1 MIKIG
6 YTKSPYDCCVYY
18 RKKTNDFLIYLI
30 IYIDDML
37 ITAENKSNVQ
47 KLNDLLSVDFE
58 MKYLGAAWKILGMEI
73 YRDRRKKKLLLSYK
87 GYIQKILSKFGMSTV
102 KPMDTPLLQMH
113 ICLLFLHL
121 SMLRRRSTCL
131 KFPILVPEEI

>member
-58 MKYLGAAWKILGMEI
+58 MKYLGAA
-73 YRDRRKKKLLLSYK
+73 
-87 GYIQKILSKFGMSTV
+87 
-102 KPMDTPLLQMH
+102 
-113 ICLLFLHL
+113 
-121 SMLRRRSTCL
+121 
-131 KFPILVPEEI
+131 